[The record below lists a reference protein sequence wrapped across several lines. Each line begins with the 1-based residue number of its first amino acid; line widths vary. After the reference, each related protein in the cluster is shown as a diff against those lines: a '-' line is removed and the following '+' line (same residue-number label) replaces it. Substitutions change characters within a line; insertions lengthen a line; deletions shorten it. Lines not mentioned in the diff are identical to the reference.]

1 MMRVKLHDLTL
12 VLQSDSSRVQD
23 EWGQFYAPFLSAED
37 LDSEGR
43 EGEICFRLALTAS
56 VPPPPAGGPSY
67 RQPDL
72 AVYRDGEAYVIY
84 LPRLGQLRVDPAAR
98 TVDGMLVPAALDVY
112 GAFEDIN
119 ALGLAPLF
127 RRHGRALIHAFAAAH
142 HGRALLLAGDNAS
155 GKTTTGLALLAAGW
169 KLIANDAPLLG
180 ERDGRVMAFA
190 FPGLLSV
197 HPDALQR
204 LPVLGPLL
212 PDPPPGPARPDWK
225 ITFAAQDYFPTP
237 WLWEAEVKAVC
248 LLSLDTEARPSEHT
262 WARVSPAV
270 ALGQLLPH
278 SVDRWDQ
285 ETLDFQIDLLHK
297 LARQAPVYRLH
308 LGPDVLALPDLL
320 KTLLANE
327 ER

>member
-1 MMRVKLHDLTL
+1 MRVKLHDLTL

-23 EWGQFYAPFLSAED
+23 EWAQFYAPFLSAED
-37 LDSEGR
+37 LDSQSR
-43 EGEICFRLALTAS
+43 EGEICLRLNLTPS
-56 VPPPPAGGPSY
+56 VPSPPAGRPSY

-72 AVYRDGEAYVIY
+72 AVYRVGEAYLFH
-84 LPRLGQLRVDPAAR
+84 LPRLGQMRVDPAAR
-98 TVDGMLVPAALDVY
+98 TVDGVLVPAALEVY

-142 HGRALLLAGDNAS
+142 QGRALLLAGDNAS

-190 FPGLLSV
+190 FPGLLSL
-197 HPDALQR
+197 HADALQR
-204 LPVLGPLL
+204 FPTLGPLL
-212 PDPPPGPARPDWK
+212 RDPLPVPSRPDWK
-225 ITFAAQDYFPTP
+225 ITFAAQDHFPAP

-248 LLSLDTEARPSEHT
+248 LMSLDTEAGPSEHT
-262 WARVSPAV
+262 LARVSPAV

-285 ETLDFQIDLLHK
+285 ETLDFQIDLLHQ
-297 LARQAPVYRLH
+297 LARQAPVYRLQ
-308 LGPDVLALPDLL
+308 LGPDVLALPGLL
-320 KTLLANE
+320 ETLLLTE
-327 ER
+327 EG